1 MKLGL
6 KTIISLFGLVSL
18 IGCGSISNSLTS
30 STDYNVIDKSVLNV
44 KTKDGLNV
52 MPFNTIVTLRTFC
65 EKDHNDIFPK
75 FNAEIQRLHILFDR
89 YNDFVDNQGKDII
102 NLRDINDSYGE
113 GKVLTVDEDLIQ
125 LLKFSIELSILT
137 EGYFNPTLGELIDT
151 WNYRYEDGN
160 KYVRF
165 SPYCF
170 DEIDPLE
177 NDIQQEEFA
186 QAKRR
191 KEQRHCQEKQ
201 LLI

>member
-102 NLRDINDSYGE
+102 NL
-113 GKVLTVDEDLIQ
+113 
-125 LLKFSIELSILT
+125 
-137 EGYFNPTLGELIDT
+137 
-151 WNYRYEDGN
+151 
-160 KYVRF
+160 
-165 SPYCF
+165 
-170 DEIDPLE
+170 
-177 NDIQQEEFA
+177 
-186 QAKRR
+186 
-191 KEQRHCQEKQ
+191 
-201 LLI
+201 